1 MTLEEAKEVFNALAC
16 EGVDF
21 VVIGAMAM
29 AAQGLPRATQDLD
42 FFVAPTRENVEA
54 LKRALAGLF
63 QDPTVDE
70 IDADDL
76 LGDYPAIEYV
86 PPHGRFWID
95 ILTRLGEAFSWQDV
109 NAEADEMELGNLVV
123 RVASPRLLYA
133 MKKDTVRLQDR
144 ADAAR
149 IREAFDLEE
158 S

>member
-1 MTLEEAKEVFNALAC
+1 MTLEEAQGVFRALVE

-21 VVIGAMAM
+21 VVIGAIAM

-42 FFVAPTRENVEA
+42 FFLAPTRGNVEA

-63 QDPTVDE
+63 NDPTVDE
-70 IDADDL
+70 ISADDL
-76 LGDYPAIEYV
+76 LGDYPAVEYV

-95 ILTRLGEAFSWQDV
+95 ILTRLGDAFSWQEVSDQ
-109 NAEADEMELGNLVV
+109 AEELDLGELVV
-123 RVASPRLLYA
+123 RVATPRLLYA

-149 IREAFDLEE
+149 IRAAFDLED